1 MTTPTL
7 AILGAG
13 AWGTAFA
20 LHLTRLPSAPRVI
33 LWEYDVPQAQALAR
47 DRVNTRYLP
56 DIPLPPSLRI
66 AESLDE
72 AVREASLLIA
82 APPVAALPELIEAC
96 RRVFTAA
103 SSMTT
108 PDVPPFFWLS
118 KGLLI
123 DGEHAVLPHQKL
135 APLWPNAV
143 GVISGPSFAQEV
155 AQGLPTAV
163 VAAATDR
170 AIAEQVAARIHGE
183 TLRVYIND
191 DLSGVEIGGAVK
203 NVLAIAAGICDGLK
217 LGHNAR
223 ATLITRGLAE
233 MARLAEALGGQ
244 RTTLM
249 GLAGLGDLVLT
260 CTGDLSRNRRV
271 GMMLAEGLAL
281 PDILTRLGHVAEG
294 VPAAHAVTRL
304 AQQHAI
310 EMPIAAT
317 VSQILDGRLAVQ
329 AAVEALLKRTPKKEF
344 SYF

>member
-1 MTTPTL
+1 MAAPVI

-20 LHLTRLPSAPRVI
+20 LHLTRLPAHLSSKLRVV
-33 LWEYDVPQAQALAR
+33 LWEYNAQQAQTVAR
-47 DRVNTRYLP
+47 DRVNARFLP
-56 DIPLPPSLRI
+56 GVALPPELRI
-66 AESLDE
+66 TASLEE
-72 AVREASLLIA
+72 AVRDATLLIA
-82 APPVAALPELIEAC
+82 ATPVAVLPELIVNCQRAL
-96 RRVFTAA
+96 A
-103 SSMTT
+103 TT
-108 PDVPPFFWLS
+108 SAPLFSWLS
-118 KGLLI
+118 KGFLA
-123 DGEHAVLPHQKL
+123 DGENVFLPHQKL
-135 APLWPNAV
+135 APLWPTAV
-143 GVISGPSFAQEV
+143 GIISGPTFAQEV
-155 AQGLPTAV
+155 AQGLPTAL
-163 VAAATDR
+163 VAAATQR
-170 AIAEQVAARIHGE
+170 EAAEQVAAHIRGE
-183 TLRVYIND
+183 TLRVYVND

-223 ATLITRGLAE
+223 ATLMTRGLAE

-281 PDILTRLGHVAEG
+281 PDILARLGHVAEG
-294 VPAAHAVTRL
+294 VPAARAVTRL

-317 VSQILDGRLAVQ
+317 VSQILDGTLTVK
-329 AAVEALLKRTPKKEF
+329 AAIEALLQRSPKKEDF
-344 SYF
+344 

>member
-1 MTTPTL
+1 MTTSTF
-7 AILGAG
+7 AVLGAG

-33 LWEYDVPQAQALAR
+33 LWVRDAQQAQALAR
-47 DRVNTRYLP
+47 ERVNARYLP
-56 DIPLPPSLRI
+56 GVALPPELHIITSLK
-66 AESLDE
+66 E
-72 AVREASLLIA
+72 AVREATLLVA
-82 APPVAALPELIEAC
+82 ATPVAALPELLENSH
-96 RRVFTAA
+96 RVLAA
-103 SSMTT
+103 SS
-108 PDVPPFFWLS
+108 VSPFFWLS
-118 KGLLI
+118 KGLLT
-123 DGEHAVLPHQKL
+123 DGEHVVLPHQKL
-135 APLWPNAV
+135 ASRWSAAV
-143 GVISGPSFAQEV
+143 GIISGPSFAQEV
-155 AQGLPTAV
+155 AQGLPTALV
-163 VAAATDR
+163 VAATDR
-170 AIAEQVAARIHGE
+170 ETAEQVAAHIHGE
-183 TLRVYIND
+183 TLRVYAND
-191 DLSGVEIGGAVK
+191 DLSGVETGGAVK

-223 ATLITRGLAE
+223 TTLITRGLAE

-281 PDILTRLGHVAEG
+281 PDILARLGHVAEG

-304 AQQHAI
+304 AQEHGI

-317 VSQILDGRLAVQ
+317 VSQILDGTLAVE